1 MKLLPPVVCGRL
13 VLSSVA
19 QAAQPAASADAAEIK
34 NYTLTEQALEQCI
47 DGVLAFDRSLRVVL
61 CNGAMERILYLRR
74 SDALG
79 RSIFEVF
86 PRLIGAPE
94 ARCCSRRTMVPWPS
108 VPSAS
113 GPSTSKP
120 RPRGRRRP
128 SPPQSAR

>member
-1 MKLLPPVVCGRL
+1 MIPEPE
-13 VLSSVA
+13 S
-19 QAAQPAASADAAEIK
+19 PAAPDSPADVA
-34 NYTLTEQALEQCI
+34 EQALEQCI

-94 ARCCSRRTMVPWPS
+94 ARCFDQVLEGKSALVRELPFTPWHAVAFPLIWFALALYS
-108 VPSAS
+108 WE
-113 GPSTSKP
+113 T
-120 RPRGRRRP
+120 GRR
-128 SPPQSAR
+128 